1 MRITHLSRN
10 FHKHGH
16 QKQDEDYMALTVI
29 IVLSNIDTKTSANIN
44 TKDNINNNR
53 NTKDNANYNSNSKD
67 NTKDNMNSKDK
78 TNDNMNSKDKTKTG
92 IELRSLSPGTSSP
105 GTGCS
110 WSTSVRWRID
120 RTCVVI
126 IVIIVVSIVIVCL
139 I

>member
-1 MRITHLSRN
+1 
-10 FHKHGH
+10 
-16 QKQDEDYMALTVI
+16 MALTVI

-53 NTKDNANYNSNSKD
+53 NTKDNANYSN
-67 NTKDNMNSKDK
+67 NSKDK

-126 IVIIVVSIVIVCL
+126 IVIIVVVIVIVCL